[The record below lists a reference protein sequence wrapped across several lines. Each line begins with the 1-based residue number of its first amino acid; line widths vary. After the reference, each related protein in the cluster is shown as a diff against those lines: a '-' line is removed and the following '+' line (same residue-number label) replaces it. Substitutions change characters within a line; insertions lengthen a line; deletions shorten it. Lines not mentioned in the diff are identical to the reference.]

1 MIRLLVLLLLFPH
14 LAFSQ
19 LPTEIFEKIQNEFFD
34 KFDDGK
40 WETKGFD
47 IEKFEVERFKDF
59 DYTWNYPFN
68 NDDAFTIE
76 TIIWPGLQ
84 TYRSSSNKNIYYS
97 YLSDLA
103 SNNTIES
110 YLKYNINEKSYEK
123 LFEDIFYAE
132 DKRQYNKWGPE
143 GEYLSINSSTVYRF
157 CETNDCNLFIET
169 KATSKNGF
177 DLDNYSQPYVL
188 DLDIINEK
196 LNNLNSS
203 SDIKFKV
210 IDYEKIYPRDS
221 SLTNGGSREYK
232 LIFLEKGAQ
241 LIDEIIPK
249 NLNFSI
255 NDDFELLFPIDRHG
269 DISGLNPDWDINISL
284 GFSKIT
290 KANSDR
296 IDPLPV
302 TGSRNYQLKFKI
314 KQVLS
319 DVRKGFLDKTIFSL
333 EKFYKGI
340 KVEDKKFVLETN
352 YLGKYYAHNNGT
364 QIKIN
369 RVENVIYFSINQDLL
384 YGTKVDKFES
394 NKFVVDHK
402 AYSYNDFYKAENHS
416 RIYDLVFS
424 NSSKIE
430 NKKIESKKESNWAGS
445 GTGFF
450 ISTDGYIATNYHV
463 IKDAKEI
470 EINLNKD
477 KTLKYK
483 AKIIQIDENSD
494 LAILKVDDNSFTEL
508 PNILYNIKDRGSDVG
523 TEVFA
528 LGYPL
533 ALSGMGNEI
542 KFTNGMISSKTGF
555 NNDVRLYQTTTP
567 LQKGNSGGPLFDYNG
582 NLIGINSSKISDD
595 LADNVSYSIK
605 ASYLSNFIDVLDENI
620 PFPENKEL
628 SGKPLTE
635 IIKKLSEYVVLIKV
649 R

>member
-1 MIRLLVLLLLFPH
+1 
-14 LAFSQ
+14 
-19 LPTEIFEKIQNEFFD
+19 
-34 KFDDGK
+34 
-40 WETKGFD
+40 
-47 IEKFEVERFKDF
+47 
-59 DYTWNYPFN
+59 
-68 NDDAFTIE
+68 
-76 TIIWPGLQ
+76 
-84 TYRSSSNKNIYYS
+84 
-97 YLSDLA
+97 
-103 SNNTIES
+103 
-110 YLKYNINEKSYEK
+110 
-123 LFEDIFYAE
+123 
-132 DKRQYNKWGPE
+132 
-143 GEYLSINSSTVYRF
+143 
-157 CETNDCNLFIET
+157 
-169 KATSKNGF
+169 
-177 DLDNYSQPYVL
+177 
-188 DLDIINEK
+188 
-196 LNNLNSS
+196 
-203 SDIKFKV
+203 
-210 IDYEKIYPRDS
+210 
-221 SLTNGGSREYK
+221 
-232 LIFLEKGAQ
+232 
-241 LIDEIIPK
+241 
-249 NLNFSI
+249 FSI
-255 NDDFELLFPIDRHG
+255 NNDFELLFPISSSNG
-269 DISGLNPDWDINISL
+269 VITGQNPEWDIDISL

-290 KANSDR
+290 NALDE
-296 IDPLPV
+296 IDPSPI

-314 KQVLS
+314 KQVLT
-319 DVRKGFLDKTIFSL
+319 DVLKGFLDKTIL
-333 EKFYKGI
+333 NVEKYYKGI

-352 YLGKYYAHNNGT
+352 YLEKFYAYSNGT

-384 YGTKVDKFES
+384 YSTKVDKFES

-402 AYSYNDFYKAENHS
+402 AYSYNDFFKEENHS
-416 RIYDLVFS
+416 SIIDLVFS
-424 NSSKIE
+424 NSSEIE
-430 NKKIESKKESNWAGS
+430 NKKIESKKGGNWAGS

-483 AKIIQIDENSD
+483 AKIIQTDESSD

-508 PNILYNIKDRGSDVG
+508 PDLFYNIKDRGADVG

-555 NNDVRLYQTTTP
+555 NNDIKLYQTTTP
-567 LQKGNSGGPLFDYNG
+567 LQQGNSGGPLFDYNG

-628 SGKPLTE
+628 RGKPLTE